1 MAPHEAPAHATP
13 APLRAVIGTGS
24 REARAGLVATA
35 STISELKT
43 YCRSFRPDAVIVAED
58 LALEAAFEE
67 ALAALEETLV
77 GSRIVIVGPSAPS
90 FATSPNIMAVGAS
103 SDILDTL
110 FSPTSRPVSPGSP
123 ESPG

>member
-24 REARAGLVATA
+24 REARAGLFIAVASAPAIKLVATA

-90 FATSPNIMAVGAS
+90 FATSPNIMAVVAS
-103 SDILDTL
+103 SDILDTVHY
-110 FSPTSRPVSPGSP
+110 F
-123 ESPG
+123 